1 MNVSEPRFILMAP
14 AGSWESLN
22 AAIQAGADAVYF
34 GIDSLNMR
42 ARAAKPFT
50 DDDLPKITE
59 ICRKAGIESYLT
71 LNTLIYDQD
80 LERLKALCRLTRE
93 TGTSAV
99 IASDM
104 AAIRAA
110 RAEGLPVHISTQAN
124 ISNSD
129 AVRFYSQFADVMVLA
144 RELNLDQITAI
155 NQFIQRESIRG
166 PNGNLV
172 ATELFVHGALCVAI
186 AGKCTM
192 SLALTRHSANR
203 GDCFQSCRRS
213 YQVTDTETGQQLKV
227 DNQYVMSPKDL
238 CTIGSMDR
246 LMASGSTVFKIE
258 GRGRAVEYV
267 YYTTKVYREAID
279 SVREGS
285 YTKDKVKHW
294 KEILKSVFNRGFWE
308 DGYYLGHPLG
318 EWSGSQ
324 GSQATR
330 QKTYIGRVLNY
341 YQKAGIVHIQIMSDH
356 LDADELLMITGPT
369 TGYTET
375 PVKTL
380 MVNERI
386 VHTAVKG
393 QQITVPF
400 PVKVRRNDKAYV
412 IRNRTDWQS

>member
-1 MNVSEPRFILMAP
+1 MAP

-34 GIDSLNMR
+34 GTDSLNMR

-50 DDDLPKITE
+50 GDDLQKITE
-59 ICRKAGIESYLT
+59 ICRKAGIESYLA

-80 LERLKALCRLTRE
+80 LEQLKTQCRLARE
-93 TGTSAV
+93 AGASAV
-99 IASDM
+99 IASDI

-110 RAEGLPVHISTQAN
+110 RSEGLPVHISTQAN
-124 ISNSD
+124 ISNIE

-144 RELNLDQITAI
+144 RELSLDQITSV
-155 NQFIQRESIRG
+155 NQSIQRESIRG
-166 PNGNLV
+166 PQGNLV

-186 AGKCTM
+186 AGKCAM
-192 SLALTRHSANR
+192 SLALTQHSANR
-203 GDCFQSCRRS
+203 GDCFQSCRRT
-213 YQVTDTETGQQLKV
+213 YQVTDTETGQQLKI
-227 DNQYVMSPKDL
+227 DNQYIMSPKDL
-238 CTIGSMDR
+238 CTIGSIDR

-267 YYTTKVYREAID
+267 YHTTKVYREAID
-279 SVREGS
+279 SVREGT
-285 YTKDKVKHW
+285 YTKEKVKYW
-294 KEILKSVFNRGFWE
+294 EEILKSVFNRGFWE

-324 GSQATR
+324 GSRAIR

-341 YQKAGIVHIQIMSDH
+341 YRKPGIAQIQIMNDH
-356 LDADELLMITGPT
+356 LDVGEVLMITGPT
-369 TGYTET
+369 TGYAEIQ
-375 PVKTL
+375 VGSL
-380 MVNERI
+380 MVNDGVAR
-386 VHTAVKG
+386 TAVKG
-393 QQITVPF
+393 QHITIPF